1 MSTEVNTE
9 QIVHDLKNVARDAE
23 DLIKATAG
31 EISEKTRDARARLAT
46 ALESAKESCERW
58 EEKAMA
64 GAKVTDQAIRKH
76 PYEAIGLAFGLG
88 VLLGVLATRK

>member
-31 EISEKTRDARARLAT
+31 ELGEKTRDARARLAT
-46 ALESAKESCERW
+46 AIESAKLTCERW
-58 EEKAMA
+58 EDKAIV
-64 GAKVTDQAIRKH
+64 GAKATDQAIRKH
-76 PYEAIGLAFGLG
+76 PYEAIGVAFGLG